1 VSLGAIYAGVRGF
14 LKALWRATRQLFH
27 ETTGTFFLLLAL
39 SAGASAFRNLRH
51 GPPLWPMWMTLA
63 YALMMAGFGISSF
76 RMARR
81 VR

>member
-1 VSLGAIYAGVRGF
+1 VSLGAIYAAVRAF
-14 LKALWRATRQLFH
+14 FKTLWRVTRQLFH

-39 SAGASAFRNLRH
+39 SGAVSAFRNWQH
-51 GPPLWPMWMTLA
+51 GPPLWPMWLTLA

>member
-1 VSLGAIYAGVRGF
+1 MIFSAIYAAVRAF
-14 LKALWRATRQLFH
+14 FKTLWRATRQMFH

-39 SAGASAFRNLRH
+39 SGGASALRNWHH
-51 GPPLWPMWMTLA
+51 GPPMWPTWFALA
-63 YALMMAGFGISSF
+63 YSVMMAGFGISSF